1 MVLQY
6 NLVCLVLKLYLFPHQ
21 EADKLTTAL
30 RDEGFRKLLMEYA
43 QEMSDPANKKV
54 FDVQYTPLL
63 ISCSSVI
70 L

>member
-6 NLVCLVLKLYLFPHQ
+6 NLVCHVLKLYLFPHQ

-30 RDEGFRKLLMEYA
+30 KDEGFRKLLMEYA

-54 FDVQYTPLL
+54 FDVHSTII